1 MIAARY
7 CTLAA
12 SALALALVAGCYS
25 ESSIKPSE
33 ALDERTGMTVGSLQ
47 KPIELVEMVQS
58 APSPSLSTT
67 ERRVS
72 FAYLGPVEWDNMG
85 NLIYGLWVH
94 LAPSNDHQFDDIRE
108 PGNVRLTLDDGSTP
122 LKILDVTIPGQG
134 PYRRVASWGQAAYFA
149 LDVPTL
155 KRMAESGHIELD
167 FKAQGS
173 LVRFSAAPDA
183 RETLSRYVHARG
195 Y

>member
-12 SALALALVAGCYS
+12 SALGLALLAGCYS

-33 ALDERTGMTVGSLQ
+33 ALDERTGMTVGSLE
-47 KPIELVEMVQS
+47 KPIALVEEAQAS
-58 APSPSLSTT
+58 ASLTSD
-67 ERRVS
+67 RHVS

-85 NLIYGLWVH
+85 NLTYALWVH
-94 LAPSNDHQFDDIRE
+94 LAPANDHQFDDIRE
-108 PGNVRLTLDDGSTP
+108 PGSVHLTLDDGSTP
-122 LKILDVTIPGQG
+122 LKILDASMPPKG
-134 PYRRVASWGQAAYFA
+134 PYRPIASWGQTAYFA
-149 LDVPTL
+149 IDIPTV
-155 KRMAESGHIELD
+155 KRMAASGHIELD

-183 RETLSRYVHARG
+183 RETLTRYVHARG